1 MGQVSHSEQIEASPE
16 QVWAALTNVTRLPD
30 WAYKEGRFPY
40 PVEGRYG
47 SEQHEGPGAI
57 WIGVAADGQVA
68 TQQITLW
75 EPPKKLGYEL
85 VAMEHAPLPM
95 SQSNTFELEPV
106 EQATKI
112 TWTVTWELTAGFSLG
127 KLLLRFSASNAF
139 AEMIAGSLENLKA
152 LVETETVSAAESPP
166 AEDPETGV

>member
-1 MGQVSHSEQIEASPE
+1 MGQVSHSEQVEASPE
-16 QVWAALTNVTRLPD
+16 QVWAVLTDVARLPE

-47 SEQHEGPGAI
+47 SEQHKGPGAI
-57 WIGVAADGQVA
+57 WIGVAADGQIA
-68 TQQITLW
+68 TQKITVW
-75 EPPKKLGYEL
+75 EPHQKLGYEL

-106 EQATKI
+106 GQATKI

-139 AEMIAGSLENLKA
+139 AEMIAGSLENLKK
-152 LVETETVSAAESPP
+152 LVETVTAGAVTPP
-166 AEDPETGV
+166 SENPETEI